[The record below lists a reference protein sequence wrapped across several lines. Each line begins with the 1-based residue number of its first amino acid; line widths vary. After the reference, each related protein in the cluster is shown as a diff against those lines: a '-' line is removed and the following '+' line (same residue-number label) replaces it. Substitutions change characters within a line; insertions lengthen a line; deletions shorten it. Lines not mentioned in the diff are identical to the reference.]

1 MEVLDSFGN
10 FGAIKASII
19 PQVTPLTKNVIKRI
33 PEIDAA
39 KCAEEMLKRVSN
51 PATANPRIAKI
62 I

>member
-10 FGAIKASII
+10 FGVIKASII

-39 KCAEEMLKRVSN
+39 KCAEEMLKRVNN
-51 PATANPRIAKI
+51 PAAANPRIAKI